1 MFDISELN
9 FVRTLRPFS
18 NLQDPTNTIY
28 DHLPYTKDIN
38 LIKES
43 DIRLVSGNVVKYIQL
58 IVEEPIVIDTNELA
72 EIRIDEEH
80 NQYKL
85 EIARREQE
93 ALLIDDVNENEIVT
107 ADSNTE
113 ENEEELVSGELD
125 MESINALAV
134 ADENEDDYS
143 FLNDE

>member
-43 DIRLVSGNVVKYIQL
+43 DVRLVSGNVVKYLQL
-58 IVEEPIVIDTNELA
+58 VIEDPVIIDTNELS

-80 NQYKL
+80 NLYKL
-85 EIARREQE
+85 EMARREQE
-93 ALLIDDVNENEIVT
+93 SQLMDDVDENEIVS
-107 ADSNTE
+107 ADTPP
-113 ENEEELVSGELD
+113 EEELVTGELD
-125 MESINALAV
+125 MESINALAA

-143 FLNDE
+143 FLNDD

>member
-28 DHLPYTKDIN
+28 DHLPYKKDIN

-43 DIRLVSGNVVKYIQL
+43 DVRLVSGNVVKYLQL
-58 IVEEPIVIDTNELA
+58 VIEDPVIIDTNELS

-80 NQYKL
+80 NLYKL
-85 EIARREQE
+85 EMARREQE
-93 ALLIDDVNENEIVT
+93 AQLMDDVDEDEIVS
-107 ADSNTE
+107 ADIPP
-113 ENEEELVSGELD
+113 EEELVTGELD
-125 MESINALAV
+125 KESINALAA

-143 FLNDE
+143 FLNDD

>member
-1 MFDISELN
+1 VFDISELN

-28 DHLPYTKDIN
+28 DHLPYKKDIN

-43 DIRLVSGNVVKYIQL
+43 DVRLVSGNVVKYLQL
-58 IVEEPIVIDTNELA
+58 VIEDPVIIDTNELS

-80 NQYKL
+80 NLYKL
-85 EIARREQE
+85 EMARREQE
-93 ALLIDDVNENEIVT
+93 AQLMDDVDEDEIVS
-107 ADSNTE
+107 ADIPP
-113 ENEEELVSGELD
+113 EEELVTGELD
-125 MESINALAV
+125 MESINALAE

-143 FLNDE
+143 FLNDD

>member
-28 DHLPYTKDIN
+28 DHLPYKKDIN

-43 DIRLVSGNVVKYIQL
+43 DVRLVSGNVVKYLQL
-58 IVEEPIVIDTNELA
+58 IIEDPVIIDTNELS

-80 NQYKL
+80 TLYKL
-85 EIARREQE
+85 EMARREKESQ
-93 ALLIDDVNENEIVT
+93 LMDDIDEDEIVS
-107 ADSNTE
+107 ADTSP
-113 ENEEELVSGELD
+113 EEELVTGELD
-125 MESINALAV
+125 MESINALAE

-143 FLNDE
+143 FLNDDDD

>member
-28 DHLPYTKDIN
+28 DHLPYKKDIN

-43 DIRLVSGNVVKYIQL
+43 DVRLVSGNVVKYLQL
-58 IVEEPIVIDTNELA
+58 VIEDPVIIDTNELS

-80 NQYKL
+80 TLYKL
-85 EIARREQE
+85 EMARREKE
-93 ALLIDDVNENEIVT
+93 SKLMDDVDEDEIVS
-107 ADSNTE
+107 ADTSP
-113 ENEEELVSGELD
+113 EEELVTGELD
-125 MESINALAV
+125 MESINALAE

-143 FLNDE
+143 FLNDD

>member
-1 MFDISELN
+1 MFDINESN
-9 FVRTLRPFS
+9 SVRTLRPFS

-28 DHLPYTKDIN
+28 DHLPYKKDIN

-43 DIRLVSGNVVKYIQL
+43 DIKLVSGNVVKYVQL
-58 IVEEPIVIDTNELA
+58 VVEEPVIIDTNELS
-72 EIRIDEEH
+72 EIRIDEET

-85 EIARREQE
+85 EMARREQE
-93 ALLIDDVNENEIVT
+93 ALLMDDVDENEIVS
-107 ADSNTE
+107 ADTPP
-113 ENEEELVSGELD
+113 EEELVTGELD
-125 MESINALAV
+125 MESINALAA

>member
-28 DHLPYTKDIN
+28 DHLPYKKDIN
-38 LIKES
+38 LIKDS
-43 DIRLVSGNVVKYIQL
+43 DIKLVSGNVVKYVQL
-58 IVEEPIVIDTNELA
+58 VVEEPVIIDTNELS
-72 EIRIDEEH
+72 EIKIDEET

-85 EIARREQE
+85 EMARREQE
-93 ALLIDDVNENEIVT
+93 ALLMDDVDENEIVS
-107 ADSNTE
+107 ADTPP
-113 ENEEELVSGELD
+113 EEELVTGELD
-125 MESINALAV
+125 MESINALAA

-143 FLNDE
+143 FLNDD

>member
-28 DHLPYTKDIN
+28 DHLPYKKDIN

-43 DIRLVSGNVVKYIQL
+43 DVRLVSGNVIKYLQL
-58 IVEEPIVIDTNELA
+58 VIDEPTLIDTNELS
-72 EIRIDEEH
+72 EIKIDEQH
-80 NQYKL
+80 NLYKL
-85 EIARREQE
+85 EMARKEQE
-93 ALLIDDVNENEIVT
+93 SLLIDDVDEDEIVS
-107 ADSNTE
+107 ADTSP
-113 ENEEELVSGELD
+113 EEELVTGELD
-125 MESINALAV
+125 MESINALAA

-143 FLNDE
+143 FLNDD

>member
-28 DHLPYTKDIN
+28 DHLPYKKDIN

-43 DIRLVSGNVVKYIQL
+43 DVRLVSGNVVKYLQL
-58 IVEEPIVIDTNELA
+58 IIEDPVIIDTNELS
-72 EIRIDEEH
+72 EIRIDEEL
-80 NQYKL
+80 NLYKL
-85 EIARREQE
+85 ETARHEQE
-93 ALLIDDVNENEIVT
+93 ALLMDDVGENEIVS
-107 ADSNTE
+107 ADTPL
-113 ENEEELVSGELD
+113 EEELVTGELD
-125 MESINALAV
+125 MESINALAQ

-143 FLNDE
+143 FLNDD

>member
-28 DHLPYTKDIN
+28 GHLPYKKDIN

-43 DIRLVSGNVVKYIQL
+43 DVRLVSGNVVKYLQL
-58 IVEEPIVIDTNELA
+58 VIEDPVIIDTNELS

-80 NQYKL
+80 NLYKL
-85 EIARREQE
+85 EMARREQE
-93 ALLIDDVNENEIVT
+93 AQLMDDVDEDEIVS
-107 ADSNTE
+107 ADIPP
-113 ENEEELVSGELD
+113 EEELVTGELD
-125 MESINALAV
+125 MESINALAE

-143 FLNDE
+143 FLNDD

>member
-9 FVRTLRPFS
+9 FVRTRRPFS

-28 DHLPYTKDIN
+28 DHLPYKKDIN

-43 DIRLVSGNVVKYIQL
+43 DVRLVSGNVVKYLQL
-58 IVEEPIVIDTNELA
+58 IIEDPVIIDTNELS

-80 NQYKL
+80 TLYKL
-85 EIARREQE
+85 EMARREKESQ
-93 ALLIDDVNENEIVT
+93 LMDDVDEDEIVS
-107 ADSNTE
+107 ADTSP
-113 ENEEELVSGELD
+113 EEELVTGELD
-125 MESINALAV
+125 MESINALAE

-143 FLNDE
+143 FLNDDDD

>member
-43 DIRLVSGNVVKYIQL
+43 DVRLVSGNVVKYLQL
-58 IVEEPIVIDTNELA
+58 VIEDPVIIDTNELS

-80 NQYKL
+80 NLYKL
-85 EIARREQE
+85 EMARREQE
-93 ALLIDDVNENEIVT
+93 AQLMDDVDEDEIVS
-107 ADSNTE
+107 ADIPP
-113 ENEEELVSGELD
+113 EEELVTGELD
-125 MESINALAV
+125 MESINALAA

-143 FLNDE
+143 FLNDD

>member
-28 DHLPYTKDIN
+28 DHLPYKKDIN

-43 DIRLVSGNVVKYIQL
+43 DVRLVSGNVVKYLQL
-58 IVEEPIVIDTNELA
+58 IIEDPVIIDTNELS

-80 NQYKL
+80 TLYKL
-85 EIARREQE
+85 EMARREKESQ
-93 ALLIDDVNENEIVT
+93 LMDDVDEDEIVS
-107 ADSNTE
+107 ADTSP
-113 ENEEELVSGELD
+113 EEELVTGELD
-125 MESINALAV
+125 MESINALAE

-143 FLNDE
+143 FLNEDDD

>member
-28 DHLPYTKDIN
+28 DHLPYKKDIN

-43 DIRLVSGNVVKYIQL
+43 DVRLVSGNVVKYLQL
-58 IVEEPIVIDTNELA
+58 VIEDPVIIDTNELS

-80 NQYKL
+80 TLYKL
-85 EIARREQE
+85 EMARREKESQ
-93 ALLIDDVNENEIVT
+93 LMDDVDEDEIVS
-107 ADSNTE
+107 ADTSP
-113 ENEEELVSGELD
+113 EEELVTGELD
-125 MESINALAV
+125 MESINALAE

-143 FLNDE
+143 FLNDD

>member
-28 DHLPYTKDIN
+28 DHLPYKKDIN

-43 DIRLVSGNVVKYIQL
+43 DVRLVSGNVVKYLQL
-58 IVEEPIVIDTNELA
+58 IIEDPVIIDTNELS

-80 NQYKL
+80 TLYKL
-85 EIARREQE
+85 EMARREKESQ
-93 ALLIDDVNENEIVT
+93 LMDDVDEDEIVS
-107 ADSNTE
+107 ADTSP
-113 ENEEELVSGELD
+113 EEELVTGELD
-125 MESINALAV
+125 MESINALAE

-143 FLNDE
+143 FLNDDDD

>member
-28 DHLPYTKDIN
+28 DHLPYKKDIN

-43 DIRLVSGNVVKYIQL
+43 DVRLVSGNVVKYLQL
-58 IVEEPIVIDTNELA
+58 VIEDPVIIDTNELS

-80 NQYKL
+80 TLYKL
-85 EIARREQE
+85 EMARREKESQ
-93 ALLIDDVNENEIVT
+93 LMDDVDEDEIVS
-107 ADSNTE
+107 ADTSP
-113 ENEEELVSGELD
+113 EEELVTGELD
-125 MESINALAV
+125 MESINALAA

-143 FLNDE
+143 FLNDDDD

>member
-1 MFDISELN
+1 MFNISELN

-43 DIRLVSGNVVKYIQL
+43 DVRLVSGNVVKYLQL
-58 IVEEPIVIDTNELA
+58 VIEDPVIIDTNELSA
-72 EIRIDEEH
+72 IKIDEEH
-80 NQYKL
+80 NLYKL
-85 EIARREQE
+85 EMARREQE
-93 ALLIDDVNENEIVT
+93 ALLMDDVDENEIVS
-107 ADSNTE
+107 ADTSP
-113 ENEEELVSGELD
+113 EEELVTAELD
-125 MESINALAV
+125 MESINALAA

-143 FLNDE
+143 FLNDD